1 MNNSELKILVNKAVE
16 DGKLL
21 DSSAKNINSWLDDNF
36 LPEWALKSL
45 IELFEQ
51 QAYEELND
59 RFFKPLSFGTGGMR
73 GRTIGKV
80 KDI

>member
-16 DGKLL
+16 NGKLL
-21 DSSAKNINSWLDDNF
+21 DSSAKNITSWLDDNF

-45 IELFEQ
+45 VELFEQ

-59 RFFKPLSFGTGGMR
+59 RFIVDYVRVFDE
-73 GRTIGKV
+73 V
-80 KDI
+80 K